1 MAERNRF
8 QKAFDALRGREIGS
22 KATATYNQ
30 TYGADLSVY
39 GYNTSA
45 GRSEEHTLNSSHI
58 TISYA
63 VFCLKKK
70 KKNNQKQKKKQNKT
84 KHGHY
89 HQNNLVAI

>member
-45 GRSEEHTLNSSHI
+45 GFWETDKLRERLVMVLLTPQSSL
-58 TISYA
+58 A
-63 VFCLKKK
+63 
-70 KKNNQKQKKKQNKT
+70 
-84 KHGHY
+84 
-89 HQNNLVAI
+89 